1 MYLTLALF
9 PHRGL
14 RTESRLAAV
23 NASDPEVTLGRES
36 RESTEG
42 ISSKDYYIVV
52 INW

>member
-9 PHRGL
+9 PQRASHRKQ
-14 RTESRLAAV
+14 TSS
-23 NASDPEVTLGRES
+23 SDPEVTLGRES